1 MNYVIIPK
9 KKKVKLIKIQ
19 YDELQKLGLNVIG
32 YTMETHT
39 VFE

>member
-9 KKKVKLIKIQ
+9 KKKLKIITIQ

-32 YTMETHT
+32 DTLETHCI
-39 VFE
+39 